1 MKYVIDAYAWIEYLE
16 GSRAGEK
23 VRKILQ
29 DNNEIFSLNL
39 TISEVVSRIKRKGS
53 DTEIAYQVI
62 ISNSQVAEISHEVAK
77 EAGLLHAETRKTIKD
92 FGIADSLILALAR
105 ELNAKIITG
114 DEHFRNFKEAILI
127 K

>member
-127 K
+127 